1 MENPPDRNRAGWTAA
16 LLRRL
21 TRLMMLLLDGGG
33 ECLDA
38 ALIVACDQLNIIG
51 QESQHRGLI
60 LEQWLGCVEPDRAG
74 SGDAAFLLAGDAPSL
89 HAFIFVRLPCLLFR
103 FFLPPT
109 LPGNPHHHYH
119 PSTPL

>member
-60 LEQWLGCVEPDRAG
+60 LEQWLCCAEAG
-74 SGDAAFLLAGDAPSL
+74 RRGRPAASFLLAGDASCI
-89 HAFIFVRLPCLLFR
+89 HALVCVPHPC
-103 FFLPPT
+103 
-109 LPGNPHHHYH
+109 
-119 PSTPL
+119 

>member
-60 LEQWLGCVEPDRAG
+60 LEQWLGCVEPDRGG
-74 SGDAAFLLAGDAPSL
+74 SRDAAFLLAGDAAGSHPL
-89 HAFIFVRLPCLLFR
+89 VYLKHPWPLFWL
-103 FFLPPT
+103 FLPPIRS
-109 LPGNPHHHYH
+109 GERPH
-119 PSTPL
+119 

>member
-60 LEQWLGCVEPDRAG
+60 LEQWLGCVEPDRGG
-74 SGDAAFLLAGDAPSL
+74 SGDAAFLLAGDAACI
-89 HAFIFVRLPCLLFR
+89 HALVYVGHPCLLFW
-103 FFLPPT
+103 FFLAPACRANASMA
-109 LPGNPHHHYH
+109 GGFQA
-119 PSTPL
+119 

>member
-60 LEQWLGCVEPDRAG
+60 LEQWLGCVEPDPRRRPPPP
-74 SGDAAFLLAGDAPSL
+74 FLLPGHPPCIPPSL
-89 HAFIFVRLPCLLFR
+89 YF
-103 FFLPPT
+103 T
-109 LPGNPHHHYH
+109 H
-119 PSTPL
+119 PY